1 MPNNKKPA
9 SSATLKVNARAPF
22 HIYYEG
28 DAQIIS
34 AKNNVGNFDI
44 LPGHADFF
52 SMLVPCTV
60 HINVGEDVISFPIE
74 NGILVVQDLNVSL
87 FVNL

>member
-1 MPNNKKPA
+1 MSKNNPP
-9 SSATLKVNARAPF
+9 TRLNVIARAPF

-28 DAQIIS
+28 EAEIIS
-34 AKNNVGNFDI
+34 AKNTVGNFDV

-52 SMLVPCTV
+52 SMLVECTV
-60 HINVGEDVISFPIE
+60 HINHDDEVTKFPIK
-74 NGILVVQDLNVSL
+74 NGIIVVQNLDVSL

>member
-1 MPNNKKPA
+1 MSSPNH
-9 SSATLKVNARAPF
+9 TLKVIARAPF

-28 DAQIIS
+28 QAQIVS
-34 AKNNVGNFDI
+34 AKNSVGNFDI

-52 SMLVPCTV
+52 SMLTSCTV
-60 HINVGEDVISFPIE
+60 HINTDEEVISFKIN
-74 NGILVVQDLNVSL
+74 NGILIVQDLEVSL

>member
-1 MPNNKKPA
+1 MSKPNQA
-9 SSATLKVNARAPF
+9 LSVIARAPF

-28 DAQIIS
+28 EAQIIS
-34 AKNNVGNFDI
+34 AKNSVGNFDI

-60 HINVGEDVISFPIE
+60 HINTNDEVISFDID
-74 NGILVVQDLNVSL
+74 NGILIVQDLSVSL
-87 FVNL
+87 FVLNIM